1 MKWSLRHNNRPAMR
15 KLRKCQRD
23 HTSQGCIFWGND
35 VEVLGVSQCF
45 HVFSYFLEG
54 HACLPVRTWSTFPVD
69 FPYLSPLVSLL
80 KTTKEDLDDFKVS
93 HYFKKPA
100 HGCRKAGGSLVLW
113 SSNYSWEDVV
123 SWTLLT
129 CVCVGMCG
137 GASVKCVV
145 FNIRS
150 GHFFWFGF
158 PMVSQRFLEACSSL
172 NSKAITGKSLVIWLH
187 RVYTSISVLSWQVN
201 ISIIYY
207 NVVYLC

>member
-1 MKWSLRHNNRPAMR
+1 MGKSRFVNSEIGGTPLNDWQFGNYSVIR
-15 KLRKCQRD
+15 
-23 HTSQGCIFWGND
+23 IF
-35 VEVLGVSQCF
+35 F

-123 SWTLLT
+123 SWTDM
-129 CVCVGMCG
+129 CVRWNVWRGQRKMCG
-137 GASVKCVV
+137 FQHS
-145 FNIRS
+145 IRS
-150 GHFFWFGF
+150 LFLIWLSHGF
-158 PMVSQRFLEACSSL
+158 PKIFGSL
-172 NSKAITGKSLVIWLH
+172 
-187 RVYTSISVLSWQVN
+187 
-201 ISIIYY
+201 
-207 NVVYLC
+207 

>member
-1 MKWSLRHNNRPAMR
+1 MGKSRFVNSEIGGTPLNDWQFGNYLVIR
-15 KLRKCQRD
+15 
-23 HTSQGCIFWGND
+23 IF
-35 VEVLGVSQCF
+35 F